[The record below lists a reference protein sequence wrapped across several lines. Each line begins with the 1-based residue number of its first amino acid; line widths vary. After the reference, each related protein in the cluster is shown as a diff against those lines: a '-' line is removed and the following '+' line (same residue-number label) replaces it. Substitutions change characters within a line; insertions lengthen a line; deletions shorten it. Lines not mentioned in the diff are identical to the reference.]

1 MPPIKWASMDEAP
14 TTNNRNDALDLP
26 VAGPWLDSVQPTKHL
41 HLAYNPEDY
50 KGDGMPEQE

>member
-1 MPPIKWASMDEAP
+1 MPPVKWASVDEAP
-14 TTNNRNDALDLP
+14 TTNDRNDVLGLP
-26 VAGPWLDSVQPTKHL
+26 VADLRSDPVWPTKCL